1 MSQIYERTSARN
13 RTSDDDAIHLLL
25 RRALERP
32 PEKLSA
38 AAVVAGDG
46 AGQPWV
52 PDFPD
57 FLRRRSVPSSSA
69 PRQEQ
74 TNA

>member
-46 AGQPWV
+46 AGQP
-52 PDFPD
+52 
-57 FLRRRSVPSSSA
+57 
-69 PRQEQ
+69 
-74 TNA
+74 

>member
-38 AAVVAGDG
+38 ATVVAGDG
-46 AGQPWV
+46 AGQP
-52 PDFPD
+52 
-57 FLRRRSVPSSSA
+57 
-69 PRQEQ
+69 
-74 TNA
+74 